1 VDDRSFNERVIG
13 SVILAVVIV
22 VLAAYVLAAVVRNGS
37 RDPTQTS
44 IGLIVDQALPL
55 PLLSESFFV
64 PRN

>member
-22 VLAAYVLAAVVRNGS
+22 VLAAYVLAAVVRTGS

-44 IGLIVDQALPL
+44 IGTIVDQALPL
-55 PLLSESFFV
+55 PLLSESFFA